1 MGGQTE
7 IPQGIIFMNNQ
18 RKRKELEIFNLWNK
32 KKTSRE
38 MLNPSPEVLVDKVAH
53 LSIKEFSKYQVN
65 FTCLTFDNH
74 YLKLR

>member
-32 KKTSRE
+32 KKPQE
-38 MLNPSPEVLVDKVAH
+38 K
-53 LSIKEFSKYQVN
+53 
-65 FTCLTFDNH
+65 C
-74 YLKLR
+74 